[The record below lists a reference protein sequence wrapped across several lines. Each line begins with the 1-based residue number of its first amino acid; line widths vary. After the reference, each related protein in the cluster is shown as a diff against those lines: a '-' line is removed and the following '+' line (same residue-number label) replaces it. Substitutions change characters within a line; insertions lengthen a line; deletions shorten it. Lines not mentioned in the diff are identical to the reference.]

1 MEVVF
6 DASVYIE
13 RRKNLKSSLCSGQL
27 LLIGNQESSINFKD
41 NWYHFRQDSTFLYYI
56 GINKPN
62 IHVLIDI
69 DKDTTVLYGDEL
81 TIDDIVWTGPLPTN
95 QDLADQVGIT
105 KCKPL
110 KALFEDIN
118 KDALY
123 LPPYRPEHNILLSAL
138 LDTDINKAA
147 QSFSHSL
154 VQAVINQR
162 NIKEDREIQEMS
174 LAVNHSYDMHNAV
187 MKAAKSGMYESDL
200 VGIASAVAH
209 HHQVPFSYPAIL
221 TKRGEVLHNHDHS
234 GLLNDGD
241 MVLYDGGCESRSGY
255 AGDITRT
262 FPIGGK
268 WQPLQKDL
276 YDIVHDAY
284 NQSVKALRP
293 GTLFK
298 DIHLLAC
305 KALVSG
311 LKEIGFMKGDS
322 DDAVANGAHTMFFQ
336 CGLGHLIGLD
346 VHDMENLGEEYVGY
360 SQEIEKSK
368 EFGLKS
374 LRLGRRLQTGY
385 TVTVEPGIYIIPA
398 LIELRK
404 SQGMYSDFIN
414 YNFLER
420 HASFGGIRLE
430 DNFLITNDGSTLL
443 GEENIAPRSSE
454 EVESF
459 MNQFS

>member
-6 DASVYIE
+6 DASVYVQ
-13 RRKNLKSSLCSGQL
+13 RRNKLKSTIGSGQL

-41 NWYHFRQDSTFLYYI
+41 NWYHFRQDSTFLYYA

-62 IHVLIDI
+62 IHLLIDI
-69 DKDTTVLYGDEL
+69 DNNKEVLYADEL

-95 QDLADQVGIT
+95 QELASQVGIT
-105 KCKPL
+105 KIKPAADL
-110 KALFEDIN
+110 AKDIRAQ
-118 KDALY
+118 ALY
-123 LPPYRPEHNILLSAL
+123 LPPYRPEHSILISDL
-138 LDTDINKAA
+138 LGIDIQQAA
-147 QSFSHSL
+147 QSFSLSF

-162 NIKEDREIQEMS
+162 NIKEEREIKEMS

-187 MKAAKSGMYESDL
+187 MKAARSGMYESDL

-209 HHQVPFSYPAIL
+209 HHQVPFSYPAIM

-234 GLLNDGD
+234 GFLSDGD
-241 MVLYDGGCESRSGY
+241 IVLYDGGCESRSGY

-268 WQPLQKDL
+268 WQPLQRDL
-276 YDIVHDAY
+276 YDIVHKSYAD
-284 NQSVKALRP
+284 SVSALQP
-293 GTLFK
+293 DTFFK
-298 DIHLLAC
+298 DIHMLAC
-305 KALVSG
+305 KTLVEG
-311 LKEIGFMKGDS
+311 LIDIGFMKGDP

-336 CGLGHLIGLD
+336 CGLGHMIGLD
-346 VHDMENLGEEYVGY
+346 VHDMENLGEHLVGY
-360 SQEIEKSK
+360 SEEIEKSK

-374 LRLGRRLQTGY
+374 LRLGRRLKSGY

-404 SQGMYSDFIN
+404 SEGLYKDFIN
-414 YNFLER
+414 YDFLEK

-430 DNFLITNDGSTLL
+430 DNFLITDNGSTLL
-443 GEENIAPRSSE
+443 GAENIAPRTSQ
-454 EVESF
+454 EVEDY
-459 MNQFS
+459 MNQVV

>member
-6 DASVYIE
+6 DASVYIQ
-13 RRKNLKSSLCSGQL
+13 RRNKLKSSIGSGQL
-27 LLIGNQESSINFKD
+27 LLMGNQESSINFKD
-41 NWYHFRQDSTFLYYI
+41 NWYHFRQDSTFLYYA

-62 IHVLIDI
+62 VHVIIDI
-69 DKDTTVLYGDEL
+69 DNDTTVLYGDEL
-81 TIDDIVWTGPLPTN
+81 TIDDIVWTGPLPSN

-105 KCKPL
+105 HCKPL
-110 KALFEDIN
+110 SDLTKDIRTEV
-118 KDALY
+118 LY
-123 LPPYRPEHNILLSAL
+123 LPPYRPEHHILLSGL
-138 LDTDINKAA
+138 IGIDTTKAG
-147 QSFSHSL
+147 QSYSL
-154 VQAVINQR
+154 RFVHAVINQR
-162 NIKEDREIQEMS
+162 NIKEEREIIEMGR
-174 LAVNHSYDMHNAV
+174 AVNHSYDMHNAV
-187 MKAAKSGMYESDL
+187 MKAARSGMYESDL

-234 GLLNDGD
+234 GFLSDGD

-276 YDIVHDAY
+276 YDVVHQAY
-284 NQSVKALRP
+284 HKSVKAMRP
-293 GTLFK
+293 DAFFK

-305 KALVSG
+305 KTLAEG
-311 LKEIGFMKGDS
+311 LKEVGFMKGDP

-336 CGLGHLIGLD
+336 CGLGHMIGLD
-346 VHDMENLGEEYVGY
+346 VHDMENLGEQNVGY
-360 SQEIEKSK
+360 SQEIEKSN

-374 LRLGRRLQTGY
+374 LRLGRRLQSGY

-404 SQGMYSDFIN
+404 SQGMYKDFIN
-414 YNFLER
+414 YDFLEQ
-420 HASFGGIRLE
+420 HASFGGIRIE
-430 DNFLITNDGSTLL
+430 DNFLITDTGSSLL
-443 GEENIAPRSSE
+443 GEENIAPRTSK
-454 EVESF
+454 EVEDF